1 MKKFVNQWGIYMV
14 DLGKGVGSIQG
25 GVRPCLILQNA
36 IGNAHSPTTLVAP
49 ITSAIKSLIPPHCEL
64 SKQDYPFLKYDINT
78 ILFEQMQPVNIQT
91 QVLRYLGMVKDGDK
105 KFLLDT
111 FLKNFI
117 LERE

>member
-14 DLGKGVGSIQG
+14 DLGEGIGSIQG

-49 ITSAIKSLIPPHCEL
+49 ITSAIKSAIPPHYEL
-64 SKQDYPFLKYDINT
+64 AKRDYPFLKYDINT
-78 ILFEQMQPVNIQT
+78 VLFEQVRPINTQT
-91 QVLRYLGMVKDGDK
+91 QVLRYLGKVQEKDK
-105 KFLLDT
+105 SALLDA

-117 LERE
+117 LER